1 LCKDKLDNQTGDCF
15 HARGTMSKE
24 SDKIV
29 ESNLSHHAGGT
40 DSTSNTTDRRSS
52 IQSEGDSNRCSVA
65 CRLLLDSIR
74 EPICLVNHDGH
85 VIESNAEACD
95 LFGLK
100 RNHLI
105 TDVFPALAPNAIL
118 DKTQNMFADIIKNRT
133 IFQEHIDC
141 NGRRYQCTCIPVAT
155 TSDKIDGVSIAFRD
169 FTAKKAEEKLPVNIY
184 DGLDPRLEQR
194 TLELA
199 EANRRLELEA
209 SERLRA
215 ENQPKQ
221 INKLY
226 QTVVETSK
234 DVISTMTLDLK
245 YTYVSSSV
253 VNALGYTPEEMLKLN
268 ALELMTPES
277 RHRIVTSLKDW
288 LEKGSSG
295 EDPAQNSRTEE
306 AQQYMKNGRIRWAEI
321 TGTFLRDETG
331 KPYGI
336 VTTSR
341 DITDRKR
348 LESELQDSFRLL
360 EQRVR
365 ERTADLE
372 SINEKLMQEI
382 SQRRATEHKLL
393 DSEKRFEAIFQG
405 AQDCVFLKDTNL
417 KITHVNP
424 AMLELTKKPLT
435 AFIGKTFEKVFGSD
449 RAVSIKDADLK
460 TLNGE
465 TVETEFALKVS
476 DRLIIFSCVRFPIR
490 NREGAVVGICG
501 ILRDITDRKA
511 HTDEKPPLPSKS
523 FSPIFK
529 DTLRQLALVARTDST
544 VLFLGESGVGK
555 DYLAKF
561 LHERSRRA
569 GSPFFAVNCAALPP
583 SLAESELFGHEQ
595 GSFTGSLSRKRGLLE
610 LAESGTLL
618 LNEIG
623 DLPPNLQAKL
633 LTFLDTQSFT
643 RVGGAKLIKINAR
656 ILAATN
662 KKLADEVKS
671 GNFRTDLFFRLNV
684 FTIVVPALRNRF
696 EDLPLICADLIRGL
710 SQKFGLSRTP
720 VIKSGAM
727 KILEQYDWPGN
738 IRELRNVLERALIIS
753 EQGDITENHIIGI
766 KRRTESRPPSS
777 FSGPKDAN
785 EYGSMSHAIIDL
797 KKSFIEGALL
807 KCNGNVTKAAE
818 LLGITRNSFKY
829 QMKKYKIKRK
839 LKYAGSHP

>member
-1 LCKDKLDNQTGDCF
+1 
-15 HARGTMSKE
+15 MSKE
-24 SDKIV
+24 SDKTV
-29 ESNLSHHAGGT
+29 GSNLSHHSGGPN
-40 DSTSNTTDRRSS
+40 SASNNSSQRSS
-52 IQSEGDSNRCSVA
+52 ARSEGDSNRCGAA

-74 EPICLVNHDGH
+74 EPMCLVNHEGH
-85 VIESNAEACD
+85 VIESNAEAFD

-105 TDVFPALAPNAIL
+105 TDVFPALAPDAIL
-118 DKTQNMFADIIKNRT
+118 DKTRNMFADIIQEPR
-133 IFQEHIDC
+133 IFQKHIDFQ
-141 NGRRYQCTCIPVAT
+141 GRRYQGTCIPVAT
-155 TSDKIDGVSIAFRD
+155 TGDKIDGVSIAFRD
-169 FTAKKAEEKLPVNIY
+169 VTAKKVEEKLPVNIY
-184 DGLDPRLEQR
+184 NGLDPRLERQ

-199 EANRRLELEA
+199 ETNHLLELEVA
-209 SERLRA
+209 ERLRA
-215 ENQPKQ
+215 ENQLKQ

-277 RHRIVTSLKDW
+277 RHGIVTSLRDW

-295 EDPAQNSRTEE
+295 KDPAQNSRTEE
-306 AQQYMKNGRIRWAEI
+306 AQQYMKNGQIRWAEI

-331 KPYGI
+331 KAYGI

-348 LESELQDSFRLL
+348 LESELQDSLRLL

-393 DSEKRFEAIFQG
+393 DSEKRFEAMFQG

-424 AMLELTKKPLT
+424 AMLELTRKPLS

-449 RAVSIKDADLK
+449 RAVSIRDADLK

-465 TVETEFALKVS
+465 TVETEFSLKVS
-476 DRLIIFSCVRFPIR
+476 DRLITFSCVRFPIR
-490 NREGAVVGICG
+490 DGAGAVVGICG

-511 HTDEKPPLPSKS
+511 HTSKKPPFQIKS
-523 FSPIFK
+523 LSPIFR
-529 DTLRQLALVARTDST
+529 DTLRELALVAGTDST

-561 LHERSRRA
+561 LHEKSRRA

-623 DLPPNLQAKL
+623 DLPTNLQAKL

-643 RVGGAKLIKINAR
+643 RVGGSKLIKINAR

-662 KKLADEVKS
+662 KNLADEVKS

-684 FTIVVPALRNRF
+684 FTITVPPLRDRI
-696 EDLPLICADLIRGL
+696 EDLPSICGNLLTDL
-710 SQKFGLSRTP
+710 SQKFGLSRIP
-720 VIKSGAM
+720 AIRSGAM
-727 KILEQYDWPGN
+727 KKLALYDWPGN

-753 EQGDITENHIIGI
+753 EQSDITEEHIIGMVHGSTS
-766 KRRTESRPPSS
+766 KSPSAFPGS
-777 FSGPKDAN
+777 KGTN
-785 EYGSMSHAIIDL
+785 EQVSMSDAIIDL
-797 KKSFIEGALL
+797 KKSLIEETLL
-807 KCNGNVTKAAE
+807 KCNGNVTRAAE
-818 LLGITRNSFKY
+818 LLGMTRNSLKH
-829 QMKKYKIKRK
+829 QMKKNTIKRK
-839 LKYAGSHP
+839 N